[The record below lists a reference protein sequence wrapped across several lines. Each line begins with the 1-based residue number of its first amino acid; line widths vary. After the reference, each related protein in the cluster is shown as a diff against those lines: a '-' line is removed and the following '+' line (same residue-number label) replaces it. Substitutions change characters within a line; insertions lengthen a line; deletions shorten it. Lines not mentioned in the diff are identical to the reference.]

1 MMAMNKKVAQAVE
14 VELKVQNP
22 KDVLPATQVRY
33 SGGILRLE
41 QKVLLSQFRYIYILI
56 YYSLR
61 IIVSSCRA
69 LAMSPLRFAAVADFL
84 LCRYSMTKPLRIRR
98 RHDI

>member
-1 MMAMNKKVAQAVE
+1 MAMNKKVAQAVE

-41 QKVLLSQFRYIYILI
+41 QKVLLSQFRYIYINILLVENHCI
-56 YYSLR
+56 ELSSNGY
-61 IIVSSCRA
+61 VSAS
-69 LAMSPLRFAAVADFL
+69 
-84 LCRYSMTKPLRIRR
+84 IRCSS
-98 RHDI
+98 